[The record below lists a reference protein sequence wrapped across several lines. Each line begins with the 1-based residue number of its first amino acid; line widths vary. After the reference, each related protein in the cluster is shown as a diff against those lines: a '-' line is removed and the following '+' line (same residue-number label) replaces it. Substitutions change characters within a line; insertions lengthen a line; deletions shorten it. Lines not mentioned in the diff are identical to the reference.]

1 MHLKLYLCPAAKL
14 HNPVIGFCKLLVDNH
29 NLFNI
34 LLTCSDFIYKY
45 TWTFIFEAWNNVLAD
60 PYGRRRSL
68 ARANVIQI
76 CSAELLPIPRLNIVI
91 LGILANALFL
101 YCVRK

>member
-14 HNPVIGFCKLLVDNH
+14 HNPVIGFCKLLADDH
-29 NLFNI
+29 DLFNTP
-34 LLTCSDFIYKY
+34 LTCSDFIYKY

-60 PYGRRRSL
+60 PYRRRRSL

-76 CSAELLPIPRLNIVI
+76 YSAELLLIPRLNIVI
-91 LGILANALFL
+91 LSILANALFL
-101 YCVRK
+101 SCLTK